1 MRRIRLNRRRIIFAA
16 AGLIVLALIVRAL
29 LPAPLEVETAVAEP
43 TALRV
48 TLDEDGRTR
57 AVDRY
62 VVTAPVAGRLRRI
75 ELREGAR
82 VAGGETL
89 AIIEPLPLDAA
100 TRAQLEAQL
109 AAAQARQAAAQAPL
123 AQARAARDQAARELE
138 RRQRLLEE
146 GAIAAELVEQYAV
159 AVQAHTE
166 DVRAAEQAARAA
178 AAEVAAV
185 RGALLSANAT
195 PGTGIPIA
203 APGGGV
209 VLRVAERSE
218 RIVAPGEPLIELGDP
233 AALEVV
239 VDVLSTEA
247 VRVEPGMPVTL
258 TGWGGPPLAATVR
271 LVEPSAFTRISAL
284 GVEEQRVNIVLDLVA
299 RPPELGEGYRIEASI
314 LVWAGDDVLSVPSA
328 ALFRAP
334 GSVGVAAT
342 ETPLPGALHE
352 GVGWQLFAV
361 VNGRARLRDVIVGER
376 DATRTQILEG
386 VGAGE
391 RVVLFPSDRLTDG
404 ARVRSR

>member
-1 MRRIRLNRRRIIFAA
+1 MRRIRLNRRRIILGA
-16 AGLIVLALIVRAL
+16 AGLLVLMLIVRAL
-29 LPAPLEVETAVAEP
+29 LPAPLEVDTALAEP

-62 VVTAPVAGRLRRI
+62 VVTAPIAGRLRRI

-82 VAGGETL
+82 VARGETL
-89 AIIEPLPLDAA
+89 AIIEPLPLDAS

-123 AQARAARDQAARELE
+123 AQARSARDQAARELE

-146 GAIAAELVEQYAV
+146 GAISAELVEQFAL
-159 AVQAHTE
+159 AVQAYTE
-166 DVRAAEQAARAA
+166 DLRAAEQAARAA

-195 PGTGIPIA
+195 PGTGIPIS

-209 VLRVAERSE
+209 VLRVPERSE
-218 RIVAPGEPLIELGDP
+218 RIVAPGEPLIELGNPD
-233 AALEVV
+233 ALEAV

-284 GVEEQRVNIVLDLVA
+284 GVEEQRVNVLLDLNM
-299 RPPELGEGYRIEASI
+299 RPAELGEGYRVEASI
-314 LVWAGDDVLSVPSA
+314 LVWAGDDVLTVPSA

-386 VGAGE
+386 VRAGE
-391 RVVLFPSDRLTDG
+391 RVVVFPSDRLTDG